1 MNRCVDCNLFGR
13 GLCDFANHP
22 AHQLAVV
29 RREVDPVHQ
38 LRPVAG
44 IRHDGIGPAKGGKP
58 VADLACLGQRGF
70 VFRVRAGHA
79 GGSSGIAINQKPAPP
94 DNIRV
99 GGRRIPPSRTQTVHR
114 AGKQIRIDRIDR
126 DINSAKG
133 EQAFQHLRDGGDVL
147 VIEITGLDMLPPVIG
162 ADRIQHTHLEH
173 VSGLKPE
180 AQSMGDF
187 ICVGHCVLHDI
198 CRRNTVP
205 S

>member
-1 MNRCVDCNLFGR
+1 MNRRVDRDLFGR

-38 LRPVAG
+38 LRPIAG
-44 IRHDGIGPAKGGKP
+44 IGHDGISPAKRGKP

-79 GGSSGIAINQKPAPP
+79 GGSSGIAVDQKPAPP

-99 GGRRIPPSRTQTVHR
+99 GSRRIPPRRTQTVHR
-114 AGKQIRIDRIDR
+114 AGKQIGIDRIDR

-133 EQAFQHLRDGGDVL
+133 KQALQRLRDGGDVL

-162 ADRIQHTHLEH
+162 ADRVQHTHLEH
-173 VSGLKPE
+173 VPGLKPE
-180 AQSMGDF
+180 AQSMCDF

-198 CRRNTVP
+198 CLQNTVP